1 MYDWS
6 GVVPAN
12 LEQGQPTGLVL
23 QKGDVISII
32 ASGWVQFANDN
43 RTNPWVAPQGLVGKP
58 PEALYSLVAKIG
70 DKTYEI
76 GNGVLHKTIPA
87 DGELVL
93 LFNDT
98 SNSSADFSD
107 NSGDFY
113 VNVKI
118 ESRYSPLE
126 EI

>member
-6 GVVPAN
+6 GTVPGKLA
-12 LEQGQPTGLVL
+12 QGQPTGLVL

-32 ASGWVQFANDN
+32 ASGWVKFANDN
-43 RTNPWVAPQGLVGKP
+43 RPNPWSAPQGSP
-58 PEALYSLVAKIG
+58 PNRPGGALIAKIG

-76 GNGVLHKTIPA
+76 GNGVLHRTVPT
-87 DGELVL
+87 DGELIL
-93 LFNDT
+93 LFFDPHYE
-98 SNSSADFSD
+98 D

-126 EI
+126 ERK

>member
-6 GVVPAN
+6 GAVSAK

-23 QKGDVISII
+23 QKGDVISVI
-32 ASGWVQFANDN
+32 ASGWVKYAANND
-43 RTNPWVAPQGLVGKP
+43 TWAAPQGLVGKSP
-58 PEALYSLVAKIG
+58 QATYSLIAKIG
-70 DKTYEI
+70 DKAYEI
-76 GNGVLHKTIPA
+76 SNGVLHKTVPV
-87 DGELVL
+87 DGELIL

-98 SNSSADFSD
+98 PNDFSD

-126 EI
+126 EIK

>member
-6 GVVPAN
+6 GAVSGK

-23 QKGDVISII
+23 QKGDVISVI
-32 ASGWVQFANDN
+32 ASGWVQYTLDN
-43 RTNPWVAPQGLVGKP
+43 RPNAWSAPQGVP
-58 PEALYSLVAKIG
+58 PNPPGGALVAKIG

-76 GNGVLHKTIPA
+76 GNGVLHKTVPT
-87 DGELVL
+87 DGELTL
-93 LFNDT
+93 LFLDT
-98 SNSSADFSD
+98 YYKD

-126 EI
+126 ERK